1 MTKKDIE
8 EIKKVDRSI
17 EDFSVEQLLYI
28 AIRDT
33 DYETVEIVLKTT
45 NWEELFEKY
54 GKVPGYLSE

>member
-8 EIKKVDRSI
+8 EIEKVDSLI
-17 EDFSVEQLLYI
+17 EDLSVEQLLYV

-33 DYETVEIVLKTT
+33 DYKMVEYVLKNT

-54 GKVPGYLSE
+54 EK

>member
-8 EIKKVDRSI
+8 EIEKVDSLI
-17 EDFSVEQLLYI
+17 EDLSVEQLLYV